1 MGLGFVF
8 SGCLICVVLGS
19 LKTIMARCRLGD
31 RVATE
36 HGLFNPLF
44 SDEPSPLHRVAAL
57 QTFSGCLCST
67 D

>member
-19 LKTIMARCRLGD
+19 LKAIMARSQLGD

-44 SDEPSPLHRVAAL
+44 GDEPSPLHWIAAL
-57 QTFSGCLCST
+57 
-67 D
+67 